1 MGCSPDESLPR
12 EISTTHN
19 RNISYFLSHGVNRIA
34 KTCLRA
40 SHRQA
45 KYIRDLLGT
54 GARIYGGRWNQKG
67 VGILY
72 TSENRAL
79 ATVEYLVH
87 VPLSIVP
94 GDLSIATIQ
103 IPDDISPKE
112 IAISDLP
119 ANWRDY
125 PAPPELAELGTQWAL
140 TNETLLL
147 RVPSAVV
154 EGEFNILINPL
165 HPDIKHVEGIQ

>member
-1 MGCSPDESLPR
+1 MR
-12 EISTTHN
+12 V
-19 RNISYFLSHGVNRIA
+19 YRIA
-34 KTCLRA
+34 NT
-40 SHRQA
+40 
-45 KYIRDLLGT
+45 KYIRDLSGT
-54 GARIYGGRWNQKG
+54 GARMYGGRWNKKG

-87 VPLSIVP
+87 VPSLSVP
-94 GDLSIATIQ
+94 TELSIATIH

-112 IAISDLP
+112 IPISYLP

-125 PAPPELAELGTQWAL
+125 PAPEELAFLGTQWAL
-140 TNETLLL
+140 STETLLL

-154 EGEFNILINPL
+154 LGEFNMLINPS
-165 HPDIKHVEGIQ
+165 HPDMKHVTIFCVEAYRFDERLLR